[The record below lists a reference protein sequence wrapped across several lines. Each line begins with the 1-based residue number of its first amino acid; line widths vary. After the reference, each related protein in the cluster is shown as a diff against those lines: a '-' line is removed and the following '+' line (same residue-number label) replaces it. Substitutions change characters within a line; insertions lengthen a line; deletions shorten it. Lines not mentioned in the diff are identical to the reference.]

1 VEGELGKR
9 FWWKTVGIV
18 IGLGLLGLV
27 GFLVMNRLV
36 YRFGVIG
43 GLVVIFGILM
53 VVMYRHDKKEQHK
66 YDDLPE

>member
-9 FWWKTVGIV
+9 FWWKTAGIV

-27 GFLVMNRLV
+27 GFLIMNRLV

-53 VVMYRHDKKEQHK
+53 VIMYRHDKKEQHK
-66 YDDLPE
+66 YNDLPE